1 MGFGCSFSFHPFG
14 RDASACCCERTF
26 MKSLIAFL
34 FGSALLTTSAVGQ
47 SVRLESILPAS
58 TDPSINGWLGAHAAA
73 FSNETDQRGQLMV
86 YLHGQGGTGTGAS
99 ELLRTAARAGYH
111 AVGLTYPND
120 WSPFIL
126 CSGSNDPSCSEN
138 LRREIIDGT
147 DRSSLIAVSRANS
160 IENRL
165 IKLLAHLE
173 AMHLGEGWGSY
184 VDTTTGTIR
193 WNLIAVWGHSQGGGN
208 AGVLARHQ
216 SLARVCLSA
225 PAADGGPGAP
235 GQWWASHAT
244 PSAAYFGFC
253 HTQDSLNTKIA
264 FWTAL
269 GMAPFGSVVDIAS
282 AVPPYAN
289 THMLSTSVAPA
300 IAGQFHNSVVADSV
314 TPRSPDGSAVYIPV
328 WSYMLTAP
336 IDTTSS
342 QAPSLDDQIFAT
354 VPTFSGQTQLMLDV
368 HGALTGVG
376 PRPVL
381 VWIHGGG
388 WQSGSHNQ
396 VLSYALN
403 LRSQGITVVSIGYR
417 LTDQAVFP
425 AQIHDCKGAIRW
437 LRANA
442 ASLQIDPN
450 RIGVWGSSA
459 GGHLA
464 ALVATSGDNPA
475 LEGNTGGNLNF
486 SSTVLAAAA
495 FYPPTDILQMQPD
508 CNVQTPPCS
517 TNHDLNTSPESKLLN
532 VSGPG
537 QGLAWLRANASN
549 PLPPFP
555 ELAALAASANP
566 ITHVTPNDPPLLLAH
581 GDLDTVVPL
590 HQSIRLRDA
599 ALAQGIQV
607 SLTVANGFGH
617 GSVGADIS
625 NQAAA
630 WMRDAL
636 LGDPSCDT
644 IDFNADGLFPDDA
657 DLVDFLSVLAGGSCS
672 TGNTCNDI
680 DFNNDGLFP
689 DDNDLVAFLRV
700 LAGGS
705 C

>member
-1 MGFGCSFSFHPFG
+1 MFLAAPTDGKGEIDLKPLI
-14 RDASACCCERTF
+14 TF
-26 MKSLIAFL
+26 LAGL
-34 FGSALLTTSAVGQ
+34 TLLVANATGQ
-47 SVRLESILPAS
+47 PVRVVSVLPAS
-58 TDPSINGWLGAHAAA
+58 TDSAINGWLGAHSVA
-73 FSNETDQRGQLMV
+73 FSTETDQRGQLFV
-86 YLHGQGGTGTGAS
+86 YLHGQGGTGTGAN

-111 AVGLTYPND
+111 AIGLTYPND
-120 WSPFIL
+120 WSPFNL
-126 CSGSNDPSCSEN
+126 CSGSTDPSCAEN
-138 LRREIIDGT
+138 IRREIIDGV
-147 DRSSLIAVSRANS
+147 DRSSLIAVSRPNS

-173 AMHLGEGWGSY
+173 TMHPGEGWGSY
-184 VDTTTGTIR
+184 VDAATGTIR
-193 WNLIAVWGHSQGGGN
+193 WNLVAVWGHSQGGGN
-208 AGVLARHQ
+208 AGVLARHR

-225 PAADGGPGAP
+225 PAADGGPGSPAP
-235 GQWWASHAT
+235 WWDSHAT
-244 PSAAYFGFC
+244 PSGAYFGFC
-253 HTQDSLNTKIA
+253 HTQDGLNTKVA

-269 GMAPFGSVVDIAS
+269 GMAAFGPVTDVAT

-314 TPRSPDGSAVYIPV
+314 TPRNPDGSAVYIPV
-328 WSYMLTAP
+328 WSHMMTAP
-336 IDTTSS
+336 TDTTSS
-342 QAPSLDDQIFAT
+342 PTPSLNDQVFAT
-354 VPTFSGQTQLMLDV
+354 VPTFAGQTQLMLDV

-396 VLSYALN
+396 VLSYALD
-403 LRSQGITVVSIGYR
+403 LRNQGITVVSIGYR

-475 LEGNTGGNLNF
+475 LEGGTGGNLAF

-495 FYPPTDILQMQPD
+495 FYPPTDIVQMQPD

-517 TNHDLNTSPESKLLN
+517 TNHDLNTSAESKLLN

-537 QGLAWLRANASN
+537 QGVGWLRANLSN

-566 ITHVTPNDPPLLLAH
+566 ITHVTPNDPPLFLAH

-590 HQSIRLRDA
+590 RQSVRLRDA
-599 ALAQGIQV
+599 ASAQGIPV
-607 SLTVANGFGH
+607 SLVVAAGFGH

-630 WMRDAL
+630 WMRDLL
-636 LGDPSCDT
+636 LGGLACAVDVNGDGRIDLEDLYHAHQHLPDINGDGVIDSRDT
-644 IDFNADGLFPDDA
+644 ACLERFIRRHELEDMT
-657 DLVDFLSVLAGGSCS
+657 AG
-672 TGNTCNDI
+672 
-680 DFNNDGLFP
+680 
-689 DDNDLVAFLRV
+689 RR
-700 LAGGS
+700 
-705 C
+705 